1 VLKSKIM
8 RILYIFPHPD
18 DESFGPAPVIK
29 SQIDQGHEVFLL
41 TLTRGGATQVRKKL
55 ELSVSQMGEI
65 RYQEMLNVAKVL
77 QLTGMTVLDLPD
89 DGLKEIDPRMIEKI
103 VEEHIKKIRPQI
115 IVTYP
120 VHGVSGFHDHL
131 VTHAVVKRVY
141 LQLRD
146 GGESYLKRLAFIT
159 IPNRVTETQQQ
170 GNFVM
175 KQSDPALI
183 DCEVV
188 LDSKGKEVLKAAL
201 SCYETYQEMIVKS
214 GVIEKIGDK
223 VCFEIF
229 GEDHKPPLNDLT
241 AGIEK
246 IE

>member
-1 VLKSKIM
+1 M

-18 DESFGPAPVIK
+18 DESFGPAPVIRA
-29 SQIDQGHEVFLL
+29 QVDQGHEVFLL
-41 TLTRGGATQVRKKL
+41 TLTRGGATRVRQKL

-65 RYQEMLNVAKVL
+65 RYQEMLKVAEVL
-77 QLTGMTVLDLPD
+77 QLKGMTVLDLPD
-89 DGLKEIDPRMIEKI
+89 DGLKEMDPREIEKV
-103 VEEHIKKIRPQI
+103 VEEHIKKVRPQI

-146 GGESYLKRLAFIT
+146 QGESYLKRLAFIT
-159 IPNRVTETQQQ
+159 IPNKVTEPVQA

-175 KQSDPALI
+175 KQSNPSLI

-188 LDSKGKEVLKAAL
+188 LDSNAQDVLKAAL
-201 SCYETYQEMIVKS
+201 SCYETYREMIEKF
-214 GVIEKIGDK
+214 GVVQKIGDK
-223 VCFEIF
+223 VHFEIF
-229 GEDHKPPLNDLT
+229 GEDHKPPLGDLT
-241 AGIEK
+241 AELK
-246 IE
+246 HQ

>member
-1 VLKSKIM
+1 M

-29 SQIDQGHEVFLL
+29 SQVDHGHEVFLL

-55 ELSVSQMGEI
+55 GLSVSQMGEI
-65 RYQEMLNVAKVL
+65 RYQEMLNVEKVL
-77 QLTGMTVLDLPD
+77 RLTGMTVLNLPD
-89 DGLKEIDPRMIEKI
+89 DELKELDPRMIEKI
-103 VEEHIKKIRPQI
+103 VEQHIQKIRPQI
-115 IVTYP
+115 VITYP

-146 GGESYLKRLAFIT
+146 DGESYLKRLAFIT

-175 KQSDPALI
+175 KQSDPRLI
-183 DCEVV
+183 DCEVI
-188 LDSKGKEVLKAAL
+188 LDSNAKEVLKAAL
-201 SCYETYQEMIVKS
+201 SCYETYQEMIEKS
-214 GVIEKIGDK
+214 GVIVKIGDK

-229 GEDHKPPLNDLT
+229 GEDHTPPLANLT
-241 AGIEK
+241 DGI
-246 IE
+246 